1 MNKEVTEIAI
11 GAMFEF
17 TLRNKQTL
25 QGKFIKEY
33 LYKGTVYFQIKSES
47 GKKYLINPKNA
58 KQL

>member
-1 MNKEVTEIAI
+1 MKKEVTKIAI
-11 GAMFEF
+11 DAMFEF

-25 QGKFIKEY
+25 KGKFVKEY
-33 LYKGTVYFQIKSES
+33 PYKGVTYLQLQSES